1 MNTKPGTKTDIGS
14 ARKTVK
20 EPTGTHPLGTGIGA
34 AGGAVA
40 GAAVGTVVG
49 GPAGAVV
56 GGAIG
61 AATGALTGRS
71 VAEAVDPTVEEAYWS
86 THYRECKYV
95 DRNRPYADYQP
106 AYRYGWESRSRL
118 GGRLFGDVESDLE
131 RGWAAAKG
139 TSKLAWTEAKDATR
153 DAWRR
158 LESPA
163 PR

>member
-1 MNTKPGTKTDIGS
+1 MISKSDTKIDTGPEP
-14 ARKTVK
+14 KTV
-20 EPTGTHPLGTGIGA
+20 TGPSSTHPLGTGIGA

-40 GAAVGTVVG
+40 GAVLGSAMG

-56 GGAIG
+56 GGAVG

-71 VAEAVDPTVEEAYWS
+71 VAEAVDPTAEEAYWS
-86 THYRECKYV
+86 THYRECDYV
-95 DRNRPYADYQP
+95 DRDRPYADYQP
-106 AYRYGWESRSRL
+106 AYRYGWESHSRL
-118 GGRLFGDVESDLE
+118 VGRLFGDVESDLE

-139 TSKLAWTEAKDATR
+139 ASKLAWTEAKDATR

-158 LESPA
+158 LESPG